1 MRAGSL
7 KFKSKDFKEY
17 NYDGTEL
24 CHQDA
29 QALMT
34 LSPQWVDPYLLG
46 REDVS
51 ESTGRHRREQVYL
64 AHPAR

>member
-1 MRAGSL
+1 MEQSYAT
-7 KFKSKDFKEY
+7 K
-17 NYDGTEL
+17 N
-24 CHQDA
+24 A

-46 REDVS
+46 RRMCQS
-51 ESTGRHRREQVYL
+51 PQGRHRREQVYL